1 MVLKVWKPVALVA
14 GGVLA
19 FTLAMVGLRLH
30 RTHASSTGPGV
41 VTAAV
46 SSNANGGAEYQEYQT
61 PAQVPGVKPCPKLKG
76 SMELMDNGH
85 KAIEVVV
92 KMNVDVDGAPNAY
105 GPPGMEALDI
115 EEHAHAPKN
124 GPEHGKIVGYM
135 TEYDGGP
142 PTVQGK
148 DDPFPGYYVSQTDFA
163 DLSNKR
169 MEDPRRYV
177 DATKINYVVEG
188 KVAEKAGIAMGDFAT
203 AYSCRTGKFAYAIVA
218 DSGNP
223 SGAEGSLALVR
234 ALGYPINDGVDDSV
248 DDKEIV
254 IRYYPGTNPGKTFFK
269 TQAAL
274 DEAAKRLGLS
284 RY

>member
-1 MVLKVWKPVALVA
+1 MMPKVWKLLALMGGCVLAIALVL
-14 GGVLA
+14 VP
-19 FTLAMVGLRLH
+19 VRLYQT
-30 RTHASSTGPGV
+30 RGKSTGPAV
-41 VTAAV
+41 VSAALIP
-46 SSNANGGAEYQEYQT
+46 ADPQEYET
-61 PAQVPGVKPCPKLKG
+61 PAQVPGVKPCPNLKG
-76 SMELMDNGH
+76 KPLELDDNGH
-85 KAIEVVV
+85 KAVEVVV

-105 GPPGMEALDI
+105 GPPGAKALDI
-115 EEHAHAPKN
+115 EAHAHAPWDS
-124 GPEHGKIVGYM
+124 PEHGKIVGYM

-163 DLSNKR
+163 DLSNPR

-188 KVAEKAGIAMGDFAT
+188 SVAEKAGVAMGDFAT
-203 AYSCRTGKFAYAIVA
+203 AYSCRTGKFAYAIIA
-218 DSGNP
+218 DSGNR

-234 ALGYPINDGVDDSV
+234 ALGYPIRDGIEDSV

-254 IRYYPGTNPGKTFFK
+254 IRYYPGSNPDKTFFK
-269 TQAAL
+269 TQQSL
-274 DEAAKRLGLS
+274 DEAAKKLRLS